1 VSDAST
7 EIRQAPSL
15 PLATRLRSNAVL
27 APAILAATALFGSAS
42 LFVSLWD
49 RTGRRQHRIAQAWA
63 RTVLR
68 CARSHLTVV
77 GAENLLDGTAAV
89 YACNHLSYMD
99 TPAIFAAL
107 PFQFRILARSDLW
120 KIPFIGWHL
129 RRSGQIPVNAE
140 NPRSSIAS
148 LNRGIKAL
156 REGMPLVVFPEGG
169 RTRNGAL
176 EEFMSGP
183 AYMAARARV
192 PLVPM
197 ALVGTYAILPIHARH
212 LNPGPI
218 RLVVGPPMDAAASGT
233 RSAADLTRELRE
245 AVSHL
250 AGGAQAASLA
260 RDTGSAV

>member
-1 VSDAST
+1 VSEAST
-7 EIRQAPSL
+7 EARQPNPL
-15 PLATRLRSNAVL
+15 PWKTRLQSNAVL
-27 APAILAATALFGSAS
+27 APSILAATALFGSAS
-42 LFVSLWD
+42 LLVSLWD
-49 RTGRRQHRIAQAWA
+49 LTGHRQHAIAQAWA

-68 CARSHLTVV
+68 CARSPLKLV
-77 GAENLLDGTAAV
+77 GAENLRDGQAAV

-120 KIPFIGWHL
+120 KVPFIGWHL

-183 AYMAARARV
+183 AYMAARAKV

-197 ALVGTYAILPIHARH
+197 ALVGTYGVLPIHARH

-218 RLVVGPPMDAAASGT
+218 RLIVGAPIDAAASGT
-233 RSAADLTRELRE
+233 RSVADLTQELRE
-245 AVSHL
+245 AVMRL
-250 AGGAQAASLA
+250 ATGQPEGEAIARGDAS
-260 RDTGSAV
+260 